1 MYYLDN
7 RQHNIPHI
15 HVRYQDEEAI
25 ISIPRPL
32 ICSNTRY
39 KYGLM
44 GNSYTYL
51 EGLLMVNNDKRWEQ
65 RFSNYKKALSQ
76 LKEAVDLI
84 RMRPL
89 SNLEKQG
96 MIQVF
101 EYTHELAW
109 KTLKDFLKSRG
120 NIQIYGSRDVT
131 REAFQLGLL
140 EDGELWMKMIQSRNL
155 TSHVYDESVAEEMIK
170 LICDLYYEAFNKLL
184 IKMNDL
190 QTRGV

>member
-1 MYYLDN
+1 MENKD
-7 RQHNIPHI
+7 I
-15 HVRYQDEEAI
+15 
-25 ISIPRPL
+25 
-32 ICSNTRY
+32 
-39 KYGLM
+39 
-44 GNSYTYL
+44 
-51 EGLLMVNNDKRWEQ
+51 RWER
-65 RFSNYKKALSQ
+65 RFNNYKKAMQQ

-84 RMRPL
+84 KMRPL

-96 MIQVF
+96 MIQAF

-109 KTLKDFLKSRG
+109 KTLKDFLKNRG
-120 NIQIYGSRDVT
+120 NIQMYGSRDVT